1 MLGQHFLKGL
11 WHGVAP
17 EEVVIESGVRVNPGR
32 GVEREK
38 SVEEV
43 DRPLVLHVR
52 LQPLLHSPLLDLGH
66 LHLAVQV
73 QLLHPGPHLWANC
86 PTQLGNEGQLVLLR
100 VALHDWTSRP
110 HLGHDTAGTPHVHR
124 RSIVSLAK
132 QEFRWTIPEC
142 DHPVGVPVRS
152 SVLVSRQRESTSQA
166 KIGKLQ
172 YSGLRYQNV
181 GRLHVPVED
190 LLAVDEVEPV
200 EELLHHLLDLPEVEL
215 DVGVAEQPRQVV
227 LSKVKDQVEGRLV
240 AIVLAR
246 LSLPNKY
253 ESFILIFFFFLF
265 SNQDLC
271 SANLDEID
279 NVLMS
284 EQLQNSDLPKLLL

>member
-1 MLGQHFLKGL
+1 M
-11 WHGVAP
+11 
-17 EEVVIESGVRVNPGR
+17 
-32 GVEREK
+32 
-38 SVEEV
+38 
-43 DRPLVLHVR
+43 
-52 LQPLLHSPLLDLGH
+52 
-66 LHLAVQV
+66 
-73 QLLHPGPHLWANC
+73 
-86 PTQLGNEGQLVLLR
+86 
-100 VALHDWTSRP
+100 
-110 HLGHDTAGTPHVHR
+110 
-124 RSIVSLAK
+124 
-132 QEFRWTIPEC
+132 
-142 DHPVGVPVRS
+142 
-152 SVLVSRQRESTSQA
+152 
-166 KIGKLQ
+166 
-172 YSGLRYQNV
+172 
-181 GRLHVPVED
+181 ED

-200 EELLHHLLDLPEVEL
+200 EQLLHHLLDLAEVEL
-215 DVGVAEQPRQVV
+215 DVGVAEQARQVM